1 MKQIFDLQHS
11 SSVPG
16 ADRNGTVVDCSR
28 RSAIAAPS
36 VEAHD
41 DLLLFAWCVRTA
53 VLLQYRN
60 SSTQSHPADA
70 HTPFPLVRFADSAR
84 SLLSAAE

>member
-11 SSVPG
+11 SSVLD
-16 ADRNGTVVDCSR
+16 ADRNGTVVDCSG

-41 DLLLFAWCVRTA
+41 DLLLFA
-53 VLLQYRN
+53 
-60 SSTQSHPADA
+60 
-70 HTPFPLVRFADSAR
+70 
-84 SLLSAAE
+84 